1 MNFYSEQWYRAIILV
16 VHIELLVI
24 AAPYI
29 FPYFLSLQSKWVVT
43 SRVSQILSP
52 RFRFINANLSFDGG
66 LVARRPRWRSDRF
79 AAIRWVW
86 EDDLHNFFA
95 VFSWGTSQL
104 KFLFLLWNHLLIFII
119 LILIWIQG
127 KCCFRSS
134 GFMIFT
140 CGSGSVKP
148 YHWSADPDSS
158 VELDPALVFND
169 YQAVLQ
175 ISCISMYWDPDPT
188 PGDL

>member
-43 SRVSQILSP
+43 SHVSQILSP

-79 AAIRWVW
+79 AAIR
-86 EDDLHNFFA
+86 
-95 VFSWGTSQL
+95 
-104 KFLFLLWNHLLIFII
+104 
-119 LILIWIQG
+119 
-127 KCCFRSS
+127 
-134 GFMIFT
+134 
-140 CGSGSVKP
+140 
-148 YHWSADPDSS
+148 
-158 VELDPALVFND
+158 
-169 YQAVLQ
+169 
-175 ISCISMYWDPDPT
+175 
-188 PGDL
+188 